1 MKIEIKKPGILYLSQ
16 AQYEIRIAVKMC
28 ARPAT
33 QISRRA
39 GVSYST
45 MQYVTRGIHEPSKS
59 IAAAILG
66 AVDQLNEMDRL
77 NKERNSHNSG
87 LSLSSYLTQQA
98 GV

>member
-16 AQYEIRIAVKMC
+16 AQYDIRIAVKMC

-33 QISRRA
+33 QIAKRS
-39 GVSYST
+39 GVSYRTIQHITS
-45 MQYVTRGIHEPSKS
+45 GIHDPSES

-87 LSLSSYLTQQA
+87 LSLKSYLTQQA

>member
-16 AQYEIRIAVKMC
+16 AQYDIRQAVKMC

-33 QISRRA
+33 QIAKRS

-45 MQYVTRGIHEPSKS
+45 VQYVTRGINEPSKS

-66 AVDQLNEMDRL
+66 AVDQLNERDML
-77 NKERNSHNSG
+77 NK
-87 LSLSSYLTQQA
+87 LSLKSYLTQQA